1 MADDD
6 SKLSGR
12 SAFDEVTAAP
22 GARLTGRDDDAVKTR
37 SEEELWIATVR
48 RETQRARLTRYVETE
63 TVTKSVE
70 VRHEQVRVEY
80 EPVLAGDELDR
91 SATEPTA
98 HDEGWVVLY
107 DEEVVMTTRRVPRE
121 RVRLRTHT
129 VTEGREI
136 TERLR
141 KERIEVNDPTRT
153 R

>member
-1 MADDD
+1 M
-6 SKLSGR
+6 
-12 SAFDEVTAAP
+12 TARNEFTDGQPRAATSDND
-22 GARLTGRDDDAVKTR
+22 GVVTR
-37 SEEELWIATVR
+37 SEEELWIATYR

-63 TVTKSVE
+63 TVTKTVE

-91 SATEPTA
+91 SATGPAA

-129 VTEGREI
+129 VTEDREI

-141 KERIEVNDPTRT
+141 KEQIEVNDPKRS